1 MLPVYFRLAR
11 RLPAYLR
18 GRDTVEEGRRLLAEG
33 FAHRERNF
41 LLTAE
46 RCVFGF
52 AHSPYR
58 PLLDRAGCEFG
69 DLRRLVEADG
79 LEAAL
84 RSLRAEGV
92 YISFEES
99 KGREPVR
106 RGNLEFEVK
115 SSDFTNPFASIH
127 MHSSTSGS
135 TGTRTR
141 NPIDLDFSAAHSPI
155 RMAIAEA
162 QGILD
167 LPVATVRGGLPES
180 SGFGGSLKSVRWNR
194 PIDRW
199 FTPQLEPPRKPE
211 LRFRLAHH
219 YIMTVAR
226 LCGTPFTPPE
236 PIRMH
241 EVGRIADWAAETVA
255 REPHRCLIDCT
266 PSMALRIAVH
276 AKDAGIDLTGVT
288 FRGAGEPMTEG
299 KMRGIRAAG
308 ADAIVDYA
316 MSGNGG
322 TGSGCTKPIGV
333 NEQHLHTYHL
343 AIIQSER
350 EVSGNLV
357 EPLLFTTLNPN
368 HPRVSLNMESDDYG
382 TIFERDCGCPLHD
395 LGFRTHIRD
404 VRSFKKLTTEGV
416 TLVGSE
422 MEHVLESVLPERFG
436 GSALD
441 YQLVE
446 EEDEQGFTRISIH
459 VSPGIDLADE
469 NELIQTVLSGLEKG
483 SISADLAGRLWNQA
497 GAMQVR
503 RVQPILGGRGKL
515 MPLRRADGTPAAG
528 TM

>member
-1 MLPVYFRLAR
+1 MLPVYLRLAR
-11 RLPAYLR
+11 RLPSYLR
-18 GRDTVEEGRRLLAEG
+18 GRDTVEEGRRLLADA

-41 LLTAE
+41 LQTAE
-46 RCVFGF
+46 RNIFGY
-52 AHSPYR
+52 AESPYR

-69 DLRRLVEADG
+69 DLRKLVESDG

-84 RSLRAEGV
+84 HSLRAEGV
-92 YISFEES
+92 YISFEEA

-106 RGNLEFEVK
+106 RGDLEYVVTPA
-115 SSDFTNPFASIH
+115 DFTNPFASIH

-135 TGTRTR
+135 TGRRTR
-141 NPIDLDFSAAHSPI
+141 NPIDLDFSAAQSPI
-155 RMAIAEA
+155 RMAIADA

-180 SGFGGSLKSVRWNR
+180 SGFGGSLKSVRWGR
-194 PIDRW
+194 SIDRW

-211 LRFRLAHH
+211 MRFRLAHH

-241 EVGRIADWAAETVA
+241 EVGRIARWAEQTVA

-266 PSMALRIAVH
+266 PSMALRISVH
-276 AKDAGIDLTGVT
+276 AKDSGIDLTGVL

-299 KMRGIRAAG
+299 KMRGIRASG

-322 TGSGCTKPIGV
+322 TGSGCLAPISV

-343 AIIQSER
+343 AIIQSRR
-350 EVSGNLV
+350 EVSGTVV
-357 EPLLFTTLNPN
+357 EPLLFTTLNPH
-368 HPRVSLNMESDDYG
+368 HPRISLNMESDDYG
-382 TIFERDCGCPLHD
+382 TLFERDCGCPLHH

-422 MEHVLESVLPERFG
+422 MEHVLETVLPQRFG
-436 GSALD
+436 GSPLD

-459 VSPGIDLADE
+459 VGPTVDLQDE
-469 NELIQTVLSGLEKG
+469 HELIRTVLSGLEKG

-503 RVQPILGGRGKL
+503 RVQPVLGGRGKL
-515 MPLRRADGTPAAG
+515 MPLRRAGVNEPTG

>member
-1 MLPVYFRLAR
+1 MLPVYLRLAR
-11 RLPAYLR
+11 RLPSYLR
-18 GRDTVEEGRRLLAEG
+18 GRDTIEEGRRMLADA
-33 FAHRERNF
+33 FANRERNF

-46 RCVFGF
+46 RCIFGY
-52 AHSPYR
+52 ADSPYL
-58 PLLDRAGCEFG
+58 PLLERAGCEFG
-69 DLRRLVEADG
+69 DVRKIVESDG
-79 LEAAL
+79 LEEAL
-84 RSLRAEGV
+84 RALRAEGV

-99 KGREPVR
+99 KGRKPVR
-106 RGNLEFEVK
+106 RGDLEYEVTP
-115 SSDFTNPFASIH
+115 SDFTNPFASVH

-135 TGTRTR
+135 TGKRTR
-141 NPIDLDFSAAHSPI
+141 NPVDLDFSAAQSPI
-155 RMAIAEA
+155 RMAIADA

-194 PIDRW
+194 KIDRW
-199 FTPQLEPPRKPE
+199 FTPQLEPPRKPA

-219 YIMTVAR
+219 YIMTFAR

-241 EVGRIADWAAETVA
+241 EVGRIVDWATETLA

-266 PSMALRIAVH
+266 PSMALRIAVQ
-276 AKDAGIDLTGVT
+276 AKETGADLTGVI

-299 KMRGIRAAG
+299 KMRGIRAVG

-322 TGSGCTKPIGV
+322 TGSGCTRPSGV

-357 EPLLFTTLNPN
+357 EPLLFTTLNPQ
-368 HPRVSLNMESDDYG
+368 HPRISLNMESDDYG
-382 TIFERDCGCPLHD
+382 TLFERDCGCPLHD
-395 LGFRTHIRD
+395 LGFRSHIRD

-422 MEHVLESVLPERFG
+422 MEHVLETVLPERYG

-446 EEDEQGFTRISIH
+446 EEDEQGFSRICIH
-459 VSPGIDLADE
+459 VSPKIDLDDE
-469 NELIQTVLSGLEKG
+469 QQLIQTVLSGLEKG

-515 MPLRRADGTPAAG
+515 MPLRRGDTEPPAQ